1 MGALKLLIQINI
13 YVSGNVLCTTQYE
26 TYSVTIGKKK
36 KRQMIE
42 AKIVKKSS
50 KNFLYAKT

>member
-26 TYSVTIGKKK
+26 TYSVTIEKKK

-42 AKIVKKSS
+42 AKIVKKELEE
-50 KNFLYAKT
+50 FLYAKT